1 MRLALLGV
9 RYDEHTITVG
19 RPVNR
24 IGQASCRQQANLVAI
39 EDKRASLS
47 QPLSPRLDAGV
58 YFYFLAFFAFFFFTI
73 ASSYSPTSA
82 NQRSDLEPING
93 LNPFNSKSRDLFHTL
108 VNKVEGPRT
117 NEGFR
122 HSLAPNTARRG
133 ITDGGGTNVRLPLSP
148 SIGLSLQHSLQC
160 SRRGSSKGLHQHIL
174 IKFIVICVIGRVIT
188 NQWVGTYRRGPQ
200 ARDFVDLNCTLLRPE
215 LALLG

>member
-58 YFYFLAFFAFFFFTI
+58 YFYFFAFFFFTI

-133 ITDGGGTNVRLPLSP
+133 GGLLTVTLVTSLLFNPGANNPNHPCPLGT
-148 SIGLSLQHSLQC
+148 
-160 SRRGSSKGLHQHIL
+160 
-174 IKFIVICVIGRVIT
+174 
-188 NQWVGTYRRGPQ
+188 W
-200 ARDFVDLNCTLLRPE
+200 
-215 LALLG
+215 